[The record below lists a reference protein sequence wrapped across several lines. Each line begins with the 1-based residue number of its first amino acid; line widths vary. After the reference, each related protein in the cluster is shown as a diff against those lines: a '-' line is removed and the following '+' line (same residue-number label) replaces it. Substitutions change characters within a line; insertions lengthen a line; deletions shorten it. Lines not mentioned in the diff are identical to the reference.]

1 MMLPLKTV
9 RLRMSSNEQLKL
21 IEQNAKWVKS
31 KIDETVY
38 SLNYETY
45 KAQIDTNELES
56 KKYEAI
62 SNYNT
67 NLTFDSTSYE
77 KELIAQ
83 DTTDLEEKRVRWHE
97 SLSKDVYIEEALNVL
112 EDLKTAYPIKKV
124 ASNSTELKTFM
135 SHKSNS
141 LKQLALQKFKKDFWG
156 VFSFYFIVLVGLV
169 SVFAYVFAPDD
180 SQYANQMHLAIHSKR
195 PGFKVTMLTIPSKIK
210 VNQSGFDRLF
220 FGKKNTDTE
229 IPISAFEIKDTVLIY
244 KEYAS
249 DGLEGAEKT
258 IKRSAFPNNSPKDF
272 IQEKSFLF
280 GTDKYG
286 RDLISRVLV
295 GARISF
301 FIGFVAVMI
310 SLLIGIFMGSIAG
323 YFGGKVDAIIM
334 WIINVTWSIPTLLLV
349 IAITLALG
357 KGFWQ
362 VFIAVGLTMWVEV
375 ARVVRGQIISA
386 KEMQYVTAARALG
399 FNDFR
404 IITKH
409 ILPNIMAPV
418 IVISAANFAAAI
430 LIESGLS
437 FLGIGAQPPMA
448 SWGAM
453 IKDHYNYII
462 LGKPYLAIIPG
473 LCIMSLVMAF
483 MLIGNA
489 LRDALD
495 VKN

>member
-1 MMLPLKTV
+1 M
-9 RLRMSSNEQLKL
+9 
-21 IEQNAKWVKS
+21 VK
-31 KIDETVY
+31 
-38 SLNYETY
+38 
-45 KAQIDTNELES
+45 
-56 KKYEAI
+56 
-62 SNYNT
+62 
-67 NLTFDSTSYE
+67 
-77 KELIAQ
+77 
-83 DTTDLEEKRVRWHE
+83 
-97 SLSKDVYIEEALNVL
+97 
-112 EDLKTAYPIKKV
+112 
-124 ASNSTELKTFM
+124 
-135 SHKSNS
+135 KSNS
-141 LKQLALQKFKKDFWG
+141 LKQLALQKFKKNFWG
-156 VFSFYFIVLVGLV
+156 VFCFIYIVIVGLI
-169 SVFAYVFAPDD
+169 SVFAYALAPDN
-180 SQYANQMHLAIHSKR
+180 SQYANQMHLAIHSKK
-195 PGFKVTMLTIPSKIK
+195 PGFTVKVLTLPSELKT
-210 VNQSGFDRLF
+210 NQSLIDKLF
-220 FGKKNTDTE
+220 FGKINANTE
-229 IPISAFEIKDTVLIY
+229 VPISSYKIENDTLRY
-244 KEYAS
+244 TEYSS
-249 DGLEGAEKT
+249 DGLTGNEKLLSLNVFPKNTAE
-258 IKRSAFPNNSPKDF
+258 AFITTKKF
-272 IQEKSFLF
+272 IL

-286 RDLISRVLV
+286 RDLLSRVLV

-301 FIGFVAVMI
+301 FIGFVAVFI
-310 SLLIGIFMGSIAG
+310 SLIIGVFMGSIAG
-323 YFGGKVDAIIM
+323 YFGGKIDAAIM

-375 ARVVRGQIISA
+375 ARVVRGQIISV
-386 KEMQYVTAARALG
+386 KEMQYVTAAKALG
-399 FNDFR
+399 YSHFR

-418 IVISAANFAAAI
+418 IVISAANFASAI

-437 FLGIGAQPPMA
+437 FLGIGAQPPMS

>member
-1 MMLPLKTV
+1 
-9 RLRMSSNEQLKL
+9 
-21 IEQNAKWVKS
+21 
-31 KIDETVY
+31 
-38 SLNYETY
+38 
-45 KAQIDTNELES
+45 
-56 KKYEAI
+56 
-62 SNYNT
+62 
-67 NLTFDSTSYE
+67 
-77 KELIAQ
+77 
-83 DTTDLEEKRVRWHE
+83 
-97 SLSKDVYIEEALNVL
+97 
-112 EDLKTAYPIKKV
+112 
-124 ASNSTELKTFM
+124 M
-135 SHKSNS
+135 SHKSYS
-141 LKQLALQKFKKDFWG
+141 LKKLALQKFKKNFWG
-156 VFSFYFIVLVGLV
+156 VFSFYFIVFVGVV
-169 SVFAYVFAPDD
+169 SVFAYGFAPDN
-180 SQYANQMHLAIHSKR
+180 SQYANQMHLAIHSKK
-195 PGFKVTMLTIPSKIK
+195 PGFKVKMLTIPSHVKSK
-210 VNQSGFDRLF
+210 RSGFKNLF
-220 FGKKNTDTE
+220 FGKQNADAE
-229 IPISAFEIKDTVLIY
+229 IPISNYRITDNQLTY

-249 DGLEGAEKT
+249 DGLEGSEKT
-258 IKRSAFPNNSPKDF
+258 IKLDVFPNLNPDTF
-272 IQEKSFLF
+272 IVEKTFLF

-286 RDLISRVLV
+286 RDLLSRVLV

-301 FIGFVAVMI
+301 FIGFVAVFI
-310 SLLIGIFMGSIAG
+310 SLIIGVFMGSMAG
-323 YFGGKVDAIIM
+323 YYGGKVDAVIM
-334 WIINVTWSIPTLLLV
+334 WLINVTWSIPTLLLV

-375 ARVVRGQIISA
+375 ARVVRGQIISV

>member
-1 MMLPLKTV
+1 
-9 RLRMSSNEQLKL
+9 
-21 IEQNAKWVKS
+21 
-31 KIDETVY
+31 
-38 SLNYETY
+38 
-45 KAQIDTNELES
+45 
-56 KKYEAI
+56 
-62 SNYNT
+62 
-67 NLTFDSTSYE
+67 
-77 KELIAQ
+77 
-83 DTTDLEEKRVRWHE
+83 
-97 SLSKDVYIEEALNVL
+97 
-112 EDLKTAYPIKKV
+112 
-124 ASNSTELKTFM
+124 M

-141 LKQLALQKFKKDFWG
+141 LKQLALQKFKKNFWG

-229 IPISAFEIKDTVLIY
+229 IPISAYEIKDTALIY

-258 IKRSAFPNNSPKDF
+258 IKSSAFPNNSPKDF

-301 FIGFVAVMI
+301 FIGFVAVLI

-404 IITKH
+404 VITKH

>member
-1 MMLPLKTV
+1 
-9 RLRMSSNEQLKL
+9 
-21 IEQNAKWVKS
+21 
-31 KIDETVY
+31 
-38 SLNYETY
+38 
-45 KAQIDTNELES
+45 
-56 KKYEAI
+56 
-62 SNYNT
+62 
-67 NLTFDSTSYE
+67 
-77 KELIAQ
+77 
-83 DTTDLEEKRVRWHE
+83 
-97 SLSKDVYIEEALNVL
+97 
-112 EDLKTAYPIKKV
+112 
-124 ASNSTELKTFM
+124 M

-141 LKQLALQKFKKDFWG
+141 LKQLALQKFKSNFWG
-156 VFSFYFIVLVGLV
+156 VFSFCFIILVGVV
-169 SVFAYVFAPDD
+169 SVFAYVLAPDD
-180 SQYANQMHLAIHSKR
+180 SQYANQMHLAIHSKK
-195 PGFKVTMLTIPSKIK
+195 PGFKVNMLIMPSEISTKQ
-210 VNQSGFDRLF
+210 NGFDKLF
-220 FGKKNTDTE
+220 FGKKNADTE
-229 IPISAFEIKDTVLIY
+229 VPISDYTMEDGILAY

-249 DGLEGAEKT
+249 DGLEGAEKI
-258 IKRSAFPNNSPKDF
+258 IKLNVLPDHVFTGYITERT
-272 IQEKSFLF
+272 FLF

-286 RDLISRVLV
+286 RDLLSRILV

-301 FIGFVAVMI
+301 FIGFVAVLI
-310 SLLIGIFMGSIAG
+310 SLIIGIFIGSIAG
-323 YFGGKVDAIIM
+323 YFGGRVDAIIM

-399 FNDFR
+399 YNDFR

-495 VKN
+495 VKS

>member
-1 MMLPLKTV
+1 
-9 RLRMSSNEQLKL
+9 
-21 IEQNAKWVKS
+21 
-31 KIDETVY
+31 
-38 SLNYETY
+38 
-45 KAQIDTNELES
+45 
-56 KKYEAI
+56 
-62 SNYNT
+62 
-67 NLTFDSTSYE
+67 
-77 KELIAQ
+77 
-83 DTTDLEEKRVRWHE
+83 
-97 SLSKDVYIEEALNVL
+97 
-112 EDLKTAYPIKKV
+112 
-124 ASNSTELKTFM
+124 M

-141 LKQLALQKFKKDFWG
+141 LKQLALQKFKKNFWG
-156 VFSFYFIVLVGLV
+156 VFSFYFIIFVGII
-169 SVFAYVFAPDD
+169 SVFSYVFAPDNT
-180 SQYANQMHLAIHSKR
+180 QYANQMHLAIHSEK
-195 PGFKVTMLTIPSKIK
+195 PGFKVQMLILPSELET
-210 VNQSGFDRLF
+210 NQSSFDKLF
-220 FGKKNTDTE
+220 FGKTNADSE
-229 IPISAFEIKDTVLIY
+229 IPISDYTLENDQLTYI
-244 KEYAS
+244 EYAS

-258 IKRSAFPNNSPKDF
+258 IDIGLFSNRSADLLIK
-272 IQEKSFLF
+272 EKMFLF

-286 RDLISRVLV
+286 RDLLSRILV

-301 FIGFVAVMI
+301 FIGFIAVFI
-310 SLLIGIFMGSIAG
+310 SLFIGVFMGSVAG

-334 WIINVTWSIPTLLLV
+334 WLINVTWSIPTLLLV

-386 KEMQYVTAARALG
+386 KELQYVTAAKALG
-399 FNDFR
+399 FNDYR
-404 IITKH
+404 IITRH

-495 VKN
+495 VKE